1 MPADEYPYA
10 ILAGRRSP
18 LIPLGL
24 GYQGKWQRAQ
34 AYVDSGA
41 FYSVFKT
48 DFALPLGLVWQ
59 QGERVYVQ
67 VGDGGFI
74 PVYLHIV
81 DVQLQRYRFSG
92 RIGFSDHLGIRFN
105 IIGRVPYSKDLSSV
119 LTTDR
124 VLFVSNLI
132 KIMRTLID
140 C

>member
-1 MPADEYPYA
+1 MPAVVYPYT

-18 LIPLGL
+18 LMPLGL
-24 GYQGKWQRAQ
+24 GYQGKWQRVQ

-48 DFALPLGLVWQ
+48 DFALFLGLVWQ

-74 PVYLHIV
+74 PIYLHTV

-92 RIGFSDHLGIRFN
+92 RLGFSDHLGVRFN
-105 IIGRVPYSKDLSSV
+105 FIGRVPLFERFVICFD
-119 LTTDR
+119 DR
-124 VLFVSNLI
+124 QGLVRLEPYQDHED
-132 KIMRTLID
+132 TL
-140 C
+140 

>member
-1 MPADEYPYA
+1 MPAVVYPYA

-24 GYQGKWQRAQ
+24 GYQGTWQRVQ

-48 DFALPLGLVWQ
+48 DFALPLGLAWQ
-59 QGERVYVQ
+59 EGERVYVQ

-92 RIGFSDHLGIRFN
+92 RIGQPFQCTSSIRF
-105 IIGRVPYSKDLSSV
+105 SWS
-119 LTTDR
+119 
-124 VLFVSNLI
+124 LFSP
-132 KIMRTLID
+132 
-140 C
+140 